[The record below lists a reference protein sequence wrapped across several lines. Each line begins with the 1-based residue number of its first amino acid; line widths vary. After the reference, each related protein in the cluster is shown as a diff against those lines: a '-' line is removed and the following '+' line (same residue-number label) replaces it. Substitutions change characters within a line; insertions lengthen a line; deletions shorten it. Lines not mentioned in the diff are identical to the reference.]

1 MTFEER
7 KAAITKQ
14 KQTTSCAACGQ
25 KGHWAGDDACPK
37 KGEFKK
43 AVVKTVLSRGSAAM
57 GKKAPPPKGKKRPEQ
72 GFFVL
77 DDGDFEDGAA
87 FAAETL
93 KTLRGT
99 GVAAGQTTPR
109 LPAPDGVDG
118 TDENL
123 RPSGAAHELEL
134 AQAAAYEAEID
145 STCRDTSAC
154 NCYWCRKVR
163 LLSLGVRPSLS
174 ERAAEHGL
182 DESNYGGWIGLATV
196 LRGMGEVSD
205 GEWEEISK
213 DWLES
218 ESENGEEAGYG
229 SADSGYRTAEDAA
242 EDEPPAAAASV
253 AVPPYGS

>member
-1 MTFEER
+1 M
-7 KAAITKQ
+7 
-14 KQTTSCAACGQ
+14 
-25 KGHWAGDDACPK
+25 
-37 KGEFKK
+37 
-43 AVVKTVLSRGSAAM
+43 
-57 GKKAPPPKGKKRPEQ
+57 
-72 GFFVL
+72 
-77 DDGDFEDGAA
+77 
-87 FAAETL
+87 
-93 KTLRGT
+93 
-99 GVAAGQTTPR
+99 
-109 LPAPDGVDG
+109 DG

-213 DWLES
+213 DWLASES
-218 ESENGEEAGYG
+218 ESGEEAGYG
-229 SADSGYRTAEDAA
+229 SADSGYCTAEDAA